1 MKRKAHYYDNI
12 VTNCTRC
19 KTEINA
25 SESLPNTGYC
35 NDCAVLVAEIQKDIK
50 EEENDGE
57 TTTNREK

>member
-57 TTTNREK
+57 TTTNRKK

>member
-35 NDCAVLVAEIQKDIK
+35 NDCAVLVAEIQEDIK
-50 EEENDGE
+50 EEENDGK
-57 TTTNREK
+57 TTTDRKK

>member
-1 MKRKAHYYDNI
+1 MKNKAHYYDNI

-57 TTTNREK
+57 TTTNRKK

>member
-1 MKRKAHYYDNI
+1 MKKKAHYYDNI

-35 NDCAVLVAEIQKDIK
+35 NDCAVLVAEIQEDIK
-50 EEENDGE
+50 EEENDGK
-57 TTTNREK
+57 TTTDRKK

>member
-1 MKRKAHYYDNI
+1 MRKRNHYYNNI

-19 KTEINA
+19 KTEIEA

-35 NDCAVLVAEIQKDIK
+35 NDCAVLVAEIQEEIK
-50 EEENDGE
+50 EESNDGK